1 MVTQELLERV
11 RTNSECSLDELWK
24 VVLESR
30 KTPISHRVTSS
41 GKEIDLIEYRSY
53 FDCTVKAGGKMYEVP
68 YLTFLLWDF
77 DTGMKAVK
85 VRDIKVGLPK
95 IRNDISAVV
104 LRVHNTTA
112 DILTSKGVLVLNW
125 NKDSF
130 RYSKLCSC
138 RLGTFDL
145 DRKQVIDMSAVT
157 RRITISHNGVDG
169 LMMLKD
175 VQHEVID
182 FTEDIST
189 IKVRRGKLTG
199 WFEQD
204 VIREHILKKKP
215 IPVQDFTDYGGISF
229 ICNADSSV
237 IIDETYRYLR
247 RLNELESTL
256 ALICTRGVTHALEL
270 GLIEELE
277 EKPEPVTQM
286 YTLDFDLRLGN
297 RYILE
302 DGLEV
307 LLLRISDDNVTVVT
321 KEGCVK
327 EVSRDKIH
335 EGGI

>member
-1 MVTQELLERV
+1 M
-11 RTNSECSLDELWK
+11 
-24 VVLESR
+24 
-30 KTPISHRVTSS
+30 
-41 GKEIDLIEYRSY
+41 
-53 FDCTVKAGGKMYEVP
+53 
-68 YLTFLLWDF
+68 
-77 DTGMKAVK
+77 
-85 VRDIKVGLPK
+85 
-95 IRNDISAVV
+95 
-104 LRVHNTTA
+104 
-112 DILTSKGVLVLNW
+112 
-125 NKDSF
+125 
-130 RYSKLCSC
+130 
-138 RLGTFDL
+138 
-145 DRKQVIDMSAVT
+145 
-157 RRITISHNGVDG
+157 
-169 LMMLKD
+169 
-175 VQHEVID
+175 
-182 FTEDIST
+182 
-189 IKVRRGKLTG
+189 TG

-237 IIDETYRYLR
+237 IIDEKYRYLR

-256 ALICTRGVTHALEL
+256 ALIRIKGVTHALEL